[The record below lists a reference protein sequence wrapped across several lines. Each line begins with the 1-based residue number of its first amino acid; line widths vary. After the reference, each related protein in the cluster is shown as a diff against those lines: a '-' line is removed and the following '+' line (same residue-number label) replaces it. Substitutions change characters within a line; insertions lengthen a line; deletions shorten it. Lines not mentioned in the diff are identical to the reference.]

1 MTKRASKQMSVTR
14 VQVILYTVAAVAAL
28 AGLAEATYLCV
39 LALTGETAVCG
50 GSTSCMEV
58 LGSAY
63 ARVGGVPVA
72 ALGALAYFGVFS
84 CATFAAFSYVRARM
98 FFALIVWTMFAFTL
112 WLLYVQAFLLHAFC
126 RYCLFSAAIIFLL
139 SGIAVAMPTSD
150 QR

>member
-1 MTKRASKQMSVTR
+1 MSASRTQI
-14 VQVILYTVAAVAAL
+14 ILYTAAAVAAL
-28 AGLAEATYLCV
+28 SGLAESTYLTV

-63 ARVGGVPVA
+63 ARIGGMPVA

-84 CATFAAFSYVRARM
+84 CATFALFGYVRARM
-98 FFALIVWTMFAFTL
+98 FFALIVWMMFAFTF
-112 WLLYVQAFLLHAFC
+112 WLLYVQAFVLHAFC

-139 SGIAVAMPTSD
+139 AGIAVAMPAASERKTT
-150 QR
+150 R

>member
-1 MTKRASKQMSVTR
+1 MSASRTQI
-14 VQVILYTVAAVAAL
+14 ILYTAAAVAAL
-28 AGLAEATYLCV
+28 AGLAESTYLTV

-63 ARVGGVPVA
+63 ARIGGMPVA

-84 CATFAAFSYVRARM
+84 CATFALFGYVRARM
-98 FFALIVWTMFAFTL
+98 FFALIVWMMFAFTF
-112 WLLYVQAFLLHAFC
+112 WLLYVQAFVLHAFC

-139 SGIAVAMPTSD
+139 AGIAVAMPAASERKTT
-150 QR
+150 R